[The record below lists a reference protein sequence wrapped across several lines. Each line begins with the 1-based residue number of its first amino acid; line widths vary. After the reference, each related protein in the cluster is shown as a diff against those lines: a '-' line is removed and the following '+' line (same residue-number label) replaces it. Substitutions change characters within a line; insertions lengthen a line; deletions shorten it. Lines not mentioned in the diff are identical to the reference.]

1 MSKFQKNLIF
11 DSHAVCHFLKYSLS
25 HLSYGDTDTG
35 IIFGFLS
42 VLKVAIERLGT
53 NNFVFAFDSKKSH
66 RKRLFPLYK
75 VKRREKIKTEQER
88 IEDAIMYSQID
99 ALRKKILPDLGF
111 HNVFQKP
118 GFEADDII
126 TSCVQSMPGKSW
138 IVSRDNDF
146 HQLLNSKI
154 SMWDFQKRVEFT
166 AGDFTDKWLIPPKE
180 WRQVKC
186 LAGCTSDCVPGI
198 PRIGEK
204 TAIKFLKGEMPQHL
218 KAYQSIIDNQ
228 DIVNRN
234 IPLVILPFKGTPKYK
249 IQKDQLK
256 IQSFFKL
263 FEEMGF
269 ESYINDFDS
278 WVEVFKLT

>member
-1 MSKFQKNLIF
+1 MSRFQKNLIF

-25 HLSYGDTDTG
+25 HLSHEGTDTG

-66 RKRLFPLYK
+66 RKRIFILYK
-75 VKRREKIKTEQER
+75 VKRREKIKTEQEK
-88 IEDAIMYSQID
+88 IEDTIMYSQID
-99 ALRKKILPDLGF
+99 NLRKKILPDLGF

-180 WRQVKC
+180 WKQVKC

-198 PRIGEK
+198 PGVGEK
-204 TAIKFLKGEMPQHL
+204 TAIKFLKRELPEHH
-218 KAYQSIIDNQ
+218 KTYHNIINNQ

-234 IPLVILPFKGTPKYK
+234 MPLVVLPFEGTPHYEIK
-249 IQKDQLK
+249 KDCLK
-256 IQSFFKL
+256 IQAFFEL
-263 FEEMGF
+263 FEKLGFQSFLDDF
-269 ESYINDFDS
+269 ES
-278 WVEVFKLT
+278 WVRVFKLT